1 MGELIY
7 NLDDFEKIK
16 QQGFDYELPNKTI
29 QIINK
34 IAKLVGSPD
43 YIKTPI
49 FKRNN
54 YDNKQSKQHN
64 KYNKRKRKQV
74 KELSDEEWEMLRKF
88 EKTKLQK
95 HKDNFE
101 KELNKLRT
109 LLNKLTDKTIDS
121 IKDEFFEKMDNLLN
135 ELNEIDLIRLVES
148 IFEIAS
154 SNQFYSAIYAQ
165 LIKELIEKYD
175 VFYSV
180 FETMYNN
187 SIERLMNTLKYKMNK
202 REKNNNYNELCKNNL
217 ENDKRKSI
225 SKFLA
230 NLVKEDII
238 ESHDYIIHINELIEL
253 FLDNMKEKNKNELN
267 ESISDIL
274 YEILITCCEKLY
286 QDNDTETEELI
297 SKIIDITETKPNSKS
312 NPSLSNKSLFKLMDI
327 IDYLEENN
335 IIDID

>member
-1 MGELIY
+1 MSELIY
-7 NLDDFEKIK
+7 NLDDFEEIK

-29 QIINK
+29 QVINK
-34 IAKLVGSPD
+34 IAKLVGSPH

-49 FKRNN
+49 FKRHN
-54 YDNKQSKQHN
+54 YDNKQPRQHN
-64 KYNKRKRKQV
+64 KYNKKRKQV

-101 KELNKLRT
+101 KELNKLRI

-135 ELNEIDLIRLVES
+135 ELNENDLIRLVES

-165 LIKELIEKYD
+165 LIKELIERYD

-180 FETMYNN
+180 FETMYNS
-187 SIERLMNTLKYKMNK
+187 SIETLMNTLKYKISK
-202 REKNNNYNELCKNNL
+202 REKNDNYNELCKNNL

-238 ESHDYIIHINELIEL
+238 ESDDYIIHINELIEL
-253 FLDNMKEKNKNELN
+253 LLNNMKEKNKNELN
-267 ESISDIL
+267 ESISNIL
-274 YEILITCCEKLY
+274 YEILITCCKTLY
-286 QDNDTETEELI
+286 QHDETETQEI
-297 SKIIDITETKPNSKS
+297 INKIIDITETKPNSKS
-312 NPSLSNKSLFKLMDI
+312 NPSLSNKCLFKLMDI